1 LPISSAAM
9 RPMTS
14 SVSCVSCSTPPP
26 CPSVATSPSTAA
38 RGSRK
43 TRRKLIRVLTATM
56 TGPQPSSQR
65 PTTLRAHLGQVT
77 ATSAGDQARFSPA
90 DGPSSTAKTR
100 DYTQHR
106 GVPSPPAVARRRPPA
121 CWSSRKLRRAPIW
134 EAHPQLQVLPRYP
147 TDGPPPHQNHLRVVL
162 PCTSVANRRAAPAP
176 CRRPRRLRAAAL
188 WCASG
193 ARPVGPHGWLAVT
206 VDPAARGRLGHH
218 PEVVSGWD
226 LAGRASCWPVH
237 PRCSLPGG
245 LTTVFTR
252 GVVAPT
258 GSAGRPGRPSAGRAA
273 GRSL

>member
-1 LPISSAAM
+1 M

-121 CWSSRKLRRAPIW
+121 CWSSRKLRRVLMRGT
-134 EAHPQLQVLPRYP
+134 HPQLSTIAR
-147 TDGPPPHQNHLRVVL
+147 T
-162 PCTSVANRRAAPAP
+162 PAT
-176 CRRPRRLRAAAL
+176 RTVSGRPQYRHDP
-188 WCASG
+188 
-193 ARPVGPHGWLAVT
+193 RPVW
-206 VDPAARGRLGHH
+206 
-218 PEVVSGWD
+218 
-226 LAGRASCWPVH
+226 RAHQIRSSLIVRVPTMYRTRPSKRQPNVH
-237 PRCSLPGG
+237 PITLVKVAATIRPPTVATEHRN
-245 LTTVFTR
+245 LTQ
-252 GVVAPT
+252 VA
-258 GSAGRPGRPSAGRAA
+258 
-273 GRSL
+273 